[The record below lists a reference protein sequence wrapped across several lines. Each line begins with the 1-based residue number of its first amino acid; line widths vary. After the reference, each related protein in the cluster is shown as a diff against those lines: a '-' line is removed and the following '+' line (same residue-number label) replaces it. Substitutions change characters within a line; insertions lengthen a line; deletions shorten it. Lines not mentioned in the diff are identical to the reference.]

1 MRPPAFKC
9 RRCGTCCLGRGGVRL
24 DEAEARAAAAFLGLD
39 EDAFRRLY
47 LDPGTPDIGL
57 DEAGYCRLRQL
68 GGLCLIHPVKPAVC
82 RLWPFLPPLMA
93 RESAFL
99 EAGHACPGLR
109 AGLTW
114 AEFKAAAAA

>member
-1 MRPPAFKC
+1 M
-9 RRCGTCCLGRGGVRL
+9 RL
-24 DEAEARAAAAFLGLD
+24 DEAEARNAAAFLGLD
-39 EDAFRRLY
+39 EAAFHRLY
-47 LDPGTPDIGL
+47 LEPGGPPWNIGL
-57 DEAGYCRLRQL
+57 GGDGRCRLQEF

-99 EAGHACPGLR
+99 EAGSACPGLA

-114 AEFKAAAAA
+114 AEFKAAGVRAGAG